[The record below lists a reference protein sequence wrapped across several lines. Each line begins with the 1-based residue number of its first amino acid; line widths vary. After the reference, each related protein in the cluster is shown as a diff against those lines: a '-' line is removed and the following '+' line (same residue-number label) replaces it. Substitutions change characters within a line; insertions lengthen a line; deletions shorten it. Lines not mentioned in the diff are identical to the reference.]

1 MSGSTLILG
10 VSSVPLIQNPN
21 TNANKPLIEDRSTSA
36 SDPRLA
42 SIISSAKWAVSISL
56 SITVVCQTGIALLS
70 RSLDR
75 KGSLKISN
83 RYVRLLP
90 RMLVVA
96 IVLCLPI
103 DRNMAASTFMS
114 IVGSLLLV
122 CLFWEWIVS
131 LQRDGGVFEP

>member
-21 TNANKPLIEDRSTSA
+21 TNANKPLIEGRSTSA

-42 SIISSAKWAVSISL
+42 SIIYSAKWAVSISL

-96 IVLCLPI
+96 IVLCLPT

-114 IVGSLLLV
+114 IVASLLLV